1 MTTLL
6 PRVKSVILLHW
17 YCLMAVDSTHRYV
30 EGRLRDQNGFRLRA
44 AGIVCKDE
52 SMNEVLLVT
61 TGKPDVWV
69 SG

>member
-1 MTTLL
+1 
-6 PRVKSVILLHW
+6 
-17 YCLMAVDSTHRYV
+17 MAVDSNHRYV

-61 TGKPDVWV
+61 TGKPNVWV
-69 SG
+69 SE